1 MPPVFVVVLF
11 CLFVCLIDFC
21 LFVCVCFQPEIS
33 LIPIVKEKVEL
44 LVPSLYNLIVDRAFL
59 FAVCCAVLLNVPV
72 ILRCIFLNLLQLLL
86 KISYILI
93 LPFCSCLF
101 KNILLKW
108 KGKKVCG
115 CGYLNIVSWKKKKK
129 KNRKKNYFH
138 CFLLCTVP
146 SLFCIYRR
154 IQTVSRWKIN

>member
-11 CLFVCLIDFC
+11 CVFVWLIFVCL
-21 LFVCVCFQPEIS
+21 FVFVCFQQEIS
-33 LIPIVKEKVEL
+33 LIPIEKEKVEL

-101 KNILLKW
+101 KNILLKL
-108 KGKKVCG
+108 KGKKSVWMWLLK
-115 CGYLNIVSWKKKKK
+115 Y
-129 KNRKKNYFH
+129 
-138 CFLLCTVP
+138 CFLEEKKTEKTP
-146 SLFCIYRR
+146 PTTSIAFFCVQFPRYFVY
-154 IQTVSRWKIN
+154 TAKFKLSHVEK